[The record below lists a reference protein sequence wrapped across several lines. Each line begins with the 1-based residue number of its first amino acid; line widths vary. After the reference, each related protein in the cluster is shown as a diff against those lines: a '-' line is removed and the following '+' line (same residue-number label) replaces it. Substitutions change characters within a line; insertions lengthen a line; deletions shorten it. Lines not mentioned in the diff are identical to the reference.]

1 MIKTQQVAK
10 GGRRKRT
17 DGGGEDEQNRDL
29 KSRWPKNGMVIKMG
43 GREDDCRGGLQ
54 TYIDKDDGEDCG

>member
-1 MIKTQQVAK
+1 MIKTRQVAK
-10 GGRRKRT
+10 EGRRKRT

-43 GREDDCRGGLQ
+43 GRGGLQ